1 MVYDFTSRTHRGG
14 DAQKWELMR
23 AIAPDVGEDI
33 VPLSVA
39 DMEFHTAPEI
49 SKGLADY
56 VGREILGYPA
66 VSKSYR
72 ESVCRWAK
80 ERHDVIIRPEDIV
93 STPGVVS
100 ALFTGIE
107 AFTEP
112 GDGVVILTPVYYPF
126 SVAIEETGRTMVRV
140 PLVNEKGRYS
150 IDEKA
155 LEESLAREDV
165 KLMIFCNPHNPV
177 GRVWNEE
184 ELSFVVE
191 ACRRHG
197 VFLISDE
204 IWWDLILPGH
214 HHTSM
219 GRLFTAEDRGF
230 VCTAASKSFN
240 LAGLSTSAILFK
252 NEEVL
257 AAFSRMQEKSHRM
270 NWNLLGYVGTR
281 IAYERALPWLEELL
295 LVLDENRKAACAF
308 FEEHLPEAVVSP
320 LEGTYLLWVDLRAYE
335 KDPLALEKKM
345 LASHLYLDEG
355 YIFGEEGAGFERIN
369 LACPKAV
376 LLEALLRLRNALLVE
391 G

>member
-14 DAQKWELMR
+14 DAEKWELMR
-23 AIAPDVGEDI
+23 ALSPEVGDEI

-49 SKGLADY
+49 SRGLAAY
-56 VGREILGYPA
+56 VQEEILGYPA

-72 ESVCRWAK
+72 EAICQWAR
-80 ERHDVIIRPEDIV
+80 ERHDVFLHPDDIV

-126 SVAIEETGRTMVRV
+126 SLAIEETGRKMVRV
-140 PLVNEKGRYS
+140 PLINKKGRYT
-150 IDEKA
+150 IDEEA
-155 LEESLAREDV
+155 LRESLRREDV

-177 GRVWNEE
+177 GRVWSEK
-184 ELSFVVE
+184 ELHLVLDL
-191 ACRRHG
+191 CRCEG

-204 IWWDLILPGH
+204 IWWDLIMPGVR
-214 HHTSM
+214 HTSM
-219 GRLFTAEDRGF
+219 GRLLTREDRGF
-230 VCTAASKSFN
+230 ICTSASKTFN
-240 LAGLSTSAILFK
+240 LAGLSTSAILFL

-257 AAFSRMQEKSHRM
+257 ARFSRVQEKSHRL

-281 IAYERALPWLEELL
+281 LAYEKALPWLEELL
-295 LVLDENRKAACAF
+295 LTLDENRRAACAF
-308 FEEHLPEAVVSP
+308 FEEHLPKAVVSP

-335 KDPLALEKKM
+335 EDPLALEKKM
-345 LASHLYLDEG
+345 LASDLYLDEG

-369 LACPKAV
+369 LACPKEV
-376 LLEALLRLRNALLVE
+376 LLPALERMRDALLE